1 MYPHQFSGKP
11 PLTALIL
18 HPNQQN
24 EILKKMYQIM
34 AFQRVLRQGY
44 SGFQVTRMIEGL
56 FGFEIFHSG
65 LFLGGLI

>member
-1 MYPHQFSGKP
+1 
-11 PLTALIL
+11 
-18 HPNQQN
+18 
-24 EILKKMYQIM
+24 M
-34 AFQRVLRQGY
+34 AFQRVLWWGY